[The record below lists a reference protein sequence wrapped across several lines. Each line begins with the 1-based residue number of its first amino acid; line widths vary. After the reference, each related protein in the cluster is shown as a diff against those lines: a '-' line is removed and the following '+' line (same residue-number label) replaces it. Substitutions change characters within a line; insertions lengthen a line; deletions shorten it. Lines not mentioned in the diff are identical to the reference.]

1 MGSFQRSSQLSA
13 KISCRFKIPTNRLS
27 EKIINFRLDR
37 IDFMFILNGNG
48 GLKMD
53 FGIKGKIALAAAASR
68 GLGRGCAE
76 RLAAENCRVA
86 LCSRDVASA
95 KQAAV
100 EIAEQTGAEVLGFG
114 ADMRRRED
122 IRRLLAEVKQ
132 ALGDPDIL
140 VTNAGGPP
148 PGTFASTAL
157 EEYEKA
163 LDLNLMSAVHL
174 IHGVVPAMKTKGW
187 GRIIA
192 ITSISV
198 KQPIGNLI
206 LSNMARAGLTGFLK
220 TIATELAPYGITVN
234 ALLPGTHKTARIDQM
249 VKHRAGLEGKSEDEL
264 YQEMMT
270 AIPGKAIGDPFDFG
284 AAAAFLASMQARYIT
299 GQNLLVDGGSYS
311 GLL

>member
-1 MGSFQRSSQLSA
+1 M
-13 KISCRFKIPTNRLS
+13 N
-27 EKIINFRLDR
+27 
-37 IDFMFILNGNG
+37 
-48 GLKMD
+48 
-53 FGIKGKIALAAAASR
+53 FGIKGKIVLAAAASR

-95 KQAAV
+95 KQAAE
-100 EIAEQTGAEVLGFG
+100 EIADQTGAEVLGFG
-114 ADMRRRED
+114 ADVSIRED
-122 IRRLLAEVKQ
+122 ISRLLAEVKQ

-163 LDLNLMSAVHL
+163 FNLNLMSAVHL
-174 IHGVVPAMKTKGW
+174 IHGVVPAMKTKAW

-206 LSNMARAGLTGFLK
+206 LSNK
-220 TIATELAPYGITVN
+220 E
-234 ALLPGTHKTARIDQM
+234 
-249 VKHRAGLEGKSEDEL
+249 
-264 YQEMMT
+264 
-270 AIPGKAIGDPFDFG
+270 
-284 AAAAFLASMQARYIT
+284 
-299 GQNLLVDGGSYS
+299 
-311 GLL
+311 